1 MILQEL
7 HDYIKTVQTFDKDAG
22 QDATVLHQYLI
33 QLTNFMARANGLMA
47 EYGKKARDQKKVAY
61 QNLFLSMQS
70 QKKMFSPMLAK
81 DYVDSQC
88 SEVLEVYDTAERLS
102 RLCTHTIDAVRT
114 IISSLK
120 SERQFSYS

>member
-7 HDYIKTVQTFDKDAG
+7 HGYIKTVETFDTDNG

-47 EYGKKARDQKKVAY
+47 EYGRKARDQKKVAY

-70 QKKMFSPMLAK
+70 QKKVFSPMLANVCLARWK
-81 DYVDSQC
+81 VSNWLIWAIAAIFFNC
-88 SEVLEVYDTAERLS
+88 RFT
-102 RLCTHTIDAVRT
+102 T
-114 IISSLK
+114 
-120 SERQFSYS
+120 